1 MSATR
6 GTILIVDDNRV
17 NRLLLARAVEDL
29 GFSAAYAEDGAKAL
43 EMMRTCPC
51 DVVLL
56 DVLMPGLNG
65 YAVLSEMKGDRHL
78 GNIPV
83 IMVSSVEEL
92 DSVIRCIELGAEDYL
107 NKPINPVLLKARI
120 NSSIEKKKFRDWQGD
135 MIGKFAT
142 EEVAEE
148 LLTRGFSLDG
158 KVVRATALFC
168 DIRSFTT
175 IAESLSPSE
184 TIELLNDYYALMMDA
199 IMNAHGIVNQLIGDG
214 LFAIFGAPV
223 PRQDGAACAVRA
235 ARQMVQLMEQYSSD
249 TPRRTSMP
257 IHIGIGI
264 ASGEMIAGFTGTQ
277 RRAIYTCI
285 GDTVNLASR
294 LESHTKV
301 VGKPI
306 LIDAETRGGLDST
319 FVLVDEGAISLRGKT
334 RDVHVFSVPAAA
346 DQSCPDGSSA
356 S

>member
-1 MSATR
+1 
-6 GTILIVDDNRV
+6 
-17 NRLLLARAVEDL
+17 
-29 GFSAAYAEDGAKAL
+29 
-43 EMMRTCPC
+43 
-51 DVVLL
+51 
-56 DVLMPGLNG
+56 
-65 YAVLSEMKGDRHL
+65 
-78 GNIPV
+78 
-83 IMVSSVEEL
+83 
-92 DSVIRCIELGAEDYL
+92 
-107 NKPINPVLLKARI
+107 
-120 NSSIEKKKFRDWQGD
+120 
-135 MIGKFAT
+135 
-142 EEVAEE
+142 
-148 LLTRGFSLDG
+148 
-158 KVVRATALFC
+158 
-168 DIRSFTT
+168 
-175 IAESLSPSE
+175 
-184 TIELLNDYYALMMDA
+184 
-199 IMNAHGIVNQLIGDG
+199 
-214 LFAIFGAPV
+214 
-223 PRQDGAACAVRA
+223 
-235 ARQMVQLMEQYSSD
+235 
-249 TPRRTSMP
+249 MP